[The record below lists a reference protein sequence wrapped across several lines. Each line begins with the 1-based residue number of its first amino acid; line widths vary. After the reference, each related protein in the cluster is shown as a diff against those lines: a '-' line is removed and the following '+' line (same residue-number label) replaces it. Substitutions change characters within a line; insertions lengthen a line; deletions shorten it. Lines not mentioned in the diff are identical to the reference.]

1 MCLHFRHSRSLILL
15 ITLGISLALAV
26 HEFWELRI
34 LMKLFLFAF
43 ILTSV
48 SVQAASP
55 FLNTKERLRLH
66 LWVYGLEETNL
77 NENHP
82 KKEVKKK
89 PVLPEEIERA
99 LLKI

>member
-1 MCLHFRHSRSLILL
+1 
-15 ITLGISLALAV
+15 
-26 HEFWELRI
+26 
-34 LMKLFLFAF
+34 MKLFLFALIF
-43 ILTSV
+43 TSV
-48 SVQAASP
+48 SAQAASP

-77 NENHP
+77 NENHS

-99 LLKI
+99 LRKI

>member
-1 MCLHFRHSRSLILL
+1 
-15 ITLGISLALAV
+15 
-26 HEFWELRI
+26 
-34 LMKLFLFAF
+34 MKLFLFAL

-66 LWVYGLEETNL
+66 LWVYGLEDTNL

-89 PVLPEEIERA
+89 AVLPEEIERA
-99 LLKI
+99 LQKI